1 MKGWSKWIG
10 ALIGFSVFGFFGAV
24 IGFAV
29 GSMFDSNSKFEW
41 DERFTNSS
49 SSSSYTGKQ
58 AYQRTTT
65 GDFSAS
71 LLVLT
76 AAIMKADGKILKS
89 ELDYVKQFYTRQF
102 GAAKTKE
109 QMRALR
115 DLLNQPID
123 VRSVGHT
130 IRYQMQYHSR
140 LQLLHYLFGIAQ
152 ADGNISDS
160 EVNEINRISNYL
172 GLNIADFESIKAM
185 FIKETGGDYK
195 ILEITQ
201 DASNDEIKSAY
212 RKMAKK
218 YHPDKVASLGEDVR
232 KKAEEK
238 FRMVQDAYENLKK
251 ARGFS

>member
-10 ALIGFSVFGFFGAV
+10 ALIGFSVFNFPGAI
-24 IGFAV
+24 IGFAI
-29 GSMFDSNSKFEW
+29 GSMFDRNSGVDW
-41 DERFTNSS
+41 DERFTKSN
-49 SSSSYTGKQ
+49 YTGSQ
-58 AYQRTTT
+58 AYQKTTT

-89 ELDYVKQFYTRQF
+89 ELEYVKEFYIRQF
-102 GAAKTKE
+102 GAIKTKE

-123 VRSVGHT
+123 VRTVGHS

-152 ADGNISDS
+152 ADGQISDS
-160 EVNEINRISNYL
+160 EVAEIQRISNYL
-172 GLNIADFESIKAM
+172 GLNLADFSSIKAM
-185 FIKETGGDYK
+185 FVRETGGDYK

-201 DASNDEIKSAY
+201 DANNDEIKSAY

-218 YHPDKVASLGEDVR
+218 YHPDKVASLGEEI
-232 KKAEEK
+232 KNQAEEK
-238 FRMVQDAYENLKK
+238 FRMVQEAYENLKK
-251 ARGFS
+251 ERGFS

>member
-10 ALIGFSVFGFFGAV
+10 ALIGFSVLGPAGAI

-29 GSMFDSNSKFEW
+29 GFMFDRNANIEW
-41 DERFTNSS
+41 DERYTKST
-49 SSSSYTGKQ
+49 YTGSQ
-58 AYQRTTT
+58 AYQRTST

-76 AAIMKADGKILKS
+76 AAIMKADGKVLKS
-89 ELDYVKQFYTRQF
+89 ELEYVKQFYNRQF

-123 VRSVGHT
+123 VRSVGHN

-152 ADGNISDS
+152 ADGNISNS
-160 EVNEINRISNYL
+160 EISEIHRISNYL
-172 GLNIADFESIKAM
+172 GINLADFDSIKAM
-185 FIKETGGDYK
+185 FVRETGGDYK

-218 YHPDKVASLGEDVR
+218 YHPDKVASLGDAV
-232 KKAEEK
+232 KKQAEEK
-238 FRMVQDAYENLKK
+238 FREVQDAYENLKK